1 MTPAD
6 LEAIADCTTIFG
18 DLIIFIF
25 TPTSDALTSIT
36 LPSGLHTITGNM
48 IASGAA
54 ISDPQETNFKGIEAP
69 GLTSVGEADSTAFDS
84 ILSQIDNP
92 DNVQFNF
99 TPGFSLQT
107 FPSLNQMG
115 FPSLSS
121 VGGNFLVAQ
130 NPDLGDI
137 NLPLLSTIGGNLDVT
152 GDFNSLELPDLNYVG
167 GGVNVQSSS
176 PTFKCPI
183 PKLRTNGDV
192 HGDGFVCLGNVHN
205 PVSGITGAN
214 VTVPETT
221 ASTTSSGSPSGATNT
236 PAHTAAH
243 SGAIKGRGIG
253 KRIIK

>member
-1 MTPAD
+1 
-6 LEAIADCTTIFG
+6 
-18 DLIIFIF
+18 
-25 TPTSDALTSIT
+25 
-36 LPSGLHTITGNM
+36 M

-152 GDFNSLELPDLNYVG
+152 GDFNSLELLISITLVE
-167 GGVNVQSSS
+167 VL
-176 PTFKCPI
+176 TFKALLQP
-183 PKLRTNGDV
+183 LNAQFQNSEQMGTFMETV
-192 HGDGFVCLGNVHN
+192 LFVLETFITPCLGLLE
-205 PVSGITGAN
+205 PM
-214 VTVPETT
+214 
-221 ASTTSSGSPSGATNT
+221 
-236 PAHTAAH
+236 
-243 SGAIKGRGIG
+243 
-253 KRIIK
+253 